1 MEVMKSWV
9 SLGSA
14 GGAEARTKACL
25 VIRKRNRKNSRAQS
39 GTGALCA
46 ILKNMK
52 KPDKNREKLK
62 KEAGQVF
69 PPPFFPLSGNPASLT
84 EGD

>member
-1 MEVMKSWV
+1 MGEPWIGREQKPEQKPVLV
-9 SLGSA
+9 SG
-14 GGAEARTKACL
+14 KQ
-25 VIRKRNRKNSRAQS
+25 NRENPRAQL
-39 GTGALCA
+39 GTVAPCG

-52 KPDKNREKLK
+52 KPKKNGGKWK

>member
-1 MEVMKSWV
+1 MKSRA

-14 GGAEARTKACL
+14 EEQKPERKPVL
-25 VIRKRNRKNSRAQS
+25 VIRTERSQKFW
-39 GTGALCA
+39 GAVGHSSPLG

-52 KPDKNREKLK
+52 KPRKNGGELK